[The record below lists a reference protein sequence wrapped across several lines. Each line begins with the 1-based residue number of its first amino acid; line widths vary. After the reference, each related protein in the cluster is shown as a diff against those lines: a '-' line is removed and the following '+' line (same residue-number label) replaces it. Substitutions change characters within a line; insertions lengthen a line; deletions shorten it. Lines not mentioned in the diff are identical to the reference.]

1 MSLGRVLIALQ
12 EVLQILLRQFLEIQD
27 RVVGPSSRANQLICF
42 AWTASAIMSQGA
54 RILGSLRGT
63 EGFPAEA
70 HPFYP
75 NDAHN
80 RALLGREEK
89 LRNGRLIRPPHD

>member
-1 MSLGRVLIALQ
+1 
-12 EVLQILLRQFLEIQD
+12 VLQILLRQFLEIQD
-27 RVVGPSSRANQLICF
+27 RVVGPS
-42 AWTASAIMSQGA
+42 